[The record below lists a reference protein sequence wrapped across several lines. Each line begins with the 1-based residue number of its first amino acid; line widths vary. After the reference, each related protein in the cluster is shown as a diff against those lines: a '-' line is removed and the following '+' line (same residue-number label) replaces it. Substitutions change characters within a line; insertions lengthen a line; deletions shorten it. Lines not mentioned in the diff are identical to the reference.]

1 MSNVTVIGKIQSKL
15 PIEIGKK
22 WSEIEYDKK
31 LLEESSKDRFTRLM
45 KFLAKYKE
53 IVENRSTDVKI
64 SIGKTFTSFVSGMTF
79 TAKANHGGGRSR
91 QDVFKSSG
99 RVKNIRPY

>member
-1 MSNVTVIGKIQSKL
+1 MEK
-15 PIEIGKK
+15 
-22 WSEIEYDKK
+22 
-31 LLEESSKDRFTRLM
+31 SSKDRFTRLM

-79 TAKANHGGGRSR
+79 TAKANLGGGRNE
-91 QDVFKSSG
+91 QDKKTKVPEESETSDHAWLVMMEIPIWNLLFICWLTVMYEKA
-99 RVKNIRPY
+99 